1 MNGNQQSL
9 SRMMGKALW
18 SGLYYNPVTTL
29 LLAACIITGLLT
41 GFGSTVNPDNPLFY
55 PPDFLAILFSGVGG
69 VGEGGEGGGI
79 DSNSYRE
86 GGGSITTTTLLRT
99 LSPALLHFGAI
110 HLVFNL
116 LWLWFF
122 GRQLERMQGSWLLL
136 TLVIAVAFISNS
148 AQFLFYGNQF
158 GGMSGVVY
166 GLVGYSWCLHYF
178 MPHSYLMFN
187 GAMFTFFLVWLVVA
201 ALLPGFADAAHVAG
215 LTSGAIAGLVVV
227 TWYTFV
233 LDREV
238 VGKPWR

>member
-9 SRMMGKALW
+9 SKMMGKALW

-29 LLAACIITGLLT
+29 LLAACIITALLT
-41 GFGSTVNPDNPLFY
+41 GFGATINPDNPLFY
-55 PPDFLAILFSGVGG
+55 PPGFLPTLFGG
-69 VGEGGEGGGI
+69 LGEGGSLSE
-79 DSNSYRE
+79 N
-86 GGGSITTTTLLRT
+86 GSRVISDGTITTSTLLRT

-136 TLVIAVAFISNS
+136 ALVIVTAFISNS
-148 AQFLFYGNQF
+148 AQSLFYGNQF

-178 MPHSYLMFN
+178 MPNSYLMIN
-187 GAMFTFFLVWLVVA
+187 GAMFTFFLIWLLVA
-201 ALLPGFADAAHVAG
+201 ALLPGFADAAHVGG
-215 LTSGAIAGLVVV
+215 LISGTIVGLVVV

-233 LDREV
+233 LDRDV